1 MTRSID
7 ECIEHVIAK
16 AETPASDVMAKR
28 VLMMGP
34 EITPEFLQKA
44 VAQYIDDIFRKLNA
58 GRDFADTDNAPARKV
73 NTRWAKLRHRSPF
86 LAKYEDEL
94 TVFDIDYIIEQYEG
108 QRDASQ
114 AKMKYWSKRR
124 SLLASSDLST
134 LGELWSD
141 LSVAA

>member
-7 ECIEHVIAK
+7 ECIEHVIHK
-16 AETPASDVMAKR
+16 AETPASDVIAKR
-28 VLMMGP
+28 VLMMEP

-58 GRDFADTDNAPARKV
+58 GRDFAKGDDAPARKV

-94 TVFDIDYIIEQYEG
+94 TVFDIDYIIEQYES

-114 AKMKYWSKRR
+114 AKVEYWSKRR
-124 SLLASSDLST
+124 ALLASSDLST
-134 LGELWSD
+134 LGEMWSD

>member
-16 AETPASDVMAKR
+16 AETPASDVIAKR

-34 EITPEFLQKA
+34 EITPEFIENA
-44 VAQYIDDIFRKLNA
+44 IVERVNYRFRKLSA
-58 GRDFADTDNAPARKV
+58 GRDFTKSDDAPARKV
-73 NTRWAKLRHRSPF
+73 NTRWTNLRHRAPF

-94 TVFDIDYIIEQYEG
+94 TIFDIDYIIEQYEG

-114 AKMKYWSKRR
+114 AKMEYWSNRR